1 MNNTELIERLVE
13 LERSMVERRDV
24 DVKAF
29 KEKQRQELVDYELK
43 KTWESNGYSQA
54 SVKRICVALIN
65 AEKKKSEP
73 NYEPIIEKMDIFLGA
88 NRLTTDEYT
97 ELMELIN

>member
-1 MNNTELIERLVE
+1 MTEIQKKMMEKLGLSEENFKPVDKEVE
-13 LERSMVERRDV
+13 QAEALADI
-24 DVKAF
+24 
-29 KEKQRQELVDYELK
+29 
-43 KTWESNGYSQA
+43 WEAICNIIWIRKRGINMA

>member
-1 MNNTELIERLVE
+1 M
-13 LERSMVERRDV
+13 
-24 DVKAF
+24 
-29 KEKQRQELVDYELK
+29 
-43 KTWESNGYSQA
+43 A

-65 AEKKKSEP
+65 AEKKKSKP